1 MHVCI
6 QRKLNIPYKNIKSPN
21 IESIACK
28 TSAFFPLVPSHCR
41 GNPMSGQIQCKFNH
55 TRTRFL
61 QESSSIYF
69 LQVVKTVLTGRIK
82 PQVCSG
88 APFSHLVLFLYSP
101 PPYNKKYKERGGGS
115 IVSRFRVV
123 LSSSC
128 VSPWHLFT

>member
-1 MHVCI
+1 MSLPESTVNILNNRYYACLCST
-6 QRKLNIPYKNIKSPN
+6 QTLNIPYKNIKSPN

-69 LQVVKTVLTGRIK
+69 CKL
-82 PQVCSG
+82 
-88 APFSHLVLFLYSP
+88 
-101 PPYNKKYKERGGGS
+101 
-115 IVSRFRVV
+115 
-123 LSSSC
+123 
-128 VSPWHLFT
+128 

>member
-6 QRKLNIPYKNIKSPN
+6 QCKLNIPYKNIKSPN

-28 TSAFFPLVPSHCR
+28 TSTFFPLVPSHCR
-41 GNPMSGQIQCKFNH
+41 GNSMSGQIQCKFSH

-88 APFSHLVLFLYSP
+88 PPSLTLYFFLYPP
-101 PPYNKKYKERGGGS
+101 PPYNKKYKERGGGAQ
-115 IVSRFRVV
+115 
-123 LSSSC
+123 LSVDSGS
-128 VSPWHLFT
+128 F